1 MVGIVMAA
9 EGIARVQRTALCKVQ
24 MIPVD
29 KLAQIGRADK
39 VLLLAQ
45 CIVQIQHIQ
54 PQLVGHDD
62 IHIIGHA
69 AGHPVVAADRL
80 KPPDL
85 VRILK
90 GNAVHLISAV
100 LLQQAAEAVYTLTRG
115 ADVGQDQ
122 INDVLLADA
131 ALDERV
137 GPQHARVGGDGLGGG
152 HADIGSVHAAGSP
165 QALALHSVRHSGHPQ
180 AACGQGDLNA

>member
-1 MVGIVMAA
+1 
-9 EGIARVQRTALCKVQ
+9 
-24 MIPVD
+24 MIPAD
-29 KLAQIGRADK
+29 KLTQIGRADK
-39 VLLLAQ
+39 VLLFAQ

-54 PQLVGHDD
+54 SQLVGHDD

-80 KPPDL
+80 KPPYL

-90 GNAVHLISAV
+90 GNAVHLIGAV
-100 LLQQAAEAVYTLTRG
+100 LLQQAAEAVYTLPRG

-137 GPQHARVGGDGLGGG
+137 GPQHTRVGGDGLGGG

-165 QALALHSVRHSGHPQ
+165 KALALHSVGHGGHPQ
-180 AACGQGDLNA
+180 AALGQGDLNA